1 MRDQVAAPGA
11 RREASAE
18 FQAHGLRLLG
28 ASIGMGCGNSVYP
41 TVASIFFVALEG
53 SFHWSKSASATSLVT
68 LPLTA
73 LSLPLIGRLL
83 DRFGVARVAFCSTLC
98 FAACLFLLSFMS
110 GAIVQFYAL
119 TLAMTVLG
127 AGTGPISYTR
137 VIAAYFFKAR
147 GLALSLALVGS
158 PAVSAIMPLI
168 VTGDMAAN
176 GWRHAYRMVALI
188 TLVGGALA
196 AALVGRPPSA
206 KDHADPRTLTGV
218 SLRRALQMPAFW
230 LLCASLLSFSIAGFG
245 FDSQLQSIGL
255 EKGLSPARASLMI
268 SLLSLSVIP
277 SRLVV
282 GWALDVVDP
291 RLAGGAAFLLA
302 AVGALVVSFSPHGS
316 LGALSVGVLLMGA
329 SFGAEFDLMSYFCA
343 HCFGLKNY
351 ASIYGVIMSFFYIGF
366 AAGGIAYGQVHDRTG
381 SYLIA
386 LLSSAV
392 LMLLASVLLLPLP
405 REPLGPAKG
414 AAAVL

>member
-1 MRDQVAAPGA
+1 MQEQLAAPGA

-18 FQAHGLRLLG
+18 FRAHGLRLLG

-41 TVASIFFVALEG
+41 TMASIFFLALEQ
-53 SFHWSKSASATSLVT
+53 SFHWTKAASATSLLT

-83 DRFGVARVAFCSTLC
+83 DRYGVAPVAFCSTLC
-98 FAACLFLLSFMS
+98 FAACLFGLSLMS

-127 AGTGPISYTR
+127 AATGPISYTR
-137 VIAAYFFKAR
+137 VVAAYFFKAR

-158 PAVSAIMPLI
+158 PVVSALI
-168 VTGDMAAN
+168 PIVVSGDIAAN
-176 GWRHAYRMVALI
+176 GWRHAYRMVSLI
-188 TLVGGALA
+188 TLVGGGIAAFLIGGARSSKALPD
-196 AALVGRPPSA
+196 R
-206 KDHADPRTLTGV
+206 RRLTGV
-218 SLRRALQMPAFW
+218 SLRQALRMPAFW
-230 LLCASLLSFSIAGFG
+230 LLCASLLSFSVAGFG
-245 FDSQLQSIGL
+245 FDSQLQSIGV

-291 RLAGGAAFLLA
+291 RLAGGAAFVLA

-316 LGALSVGVLLMGA
+316 LAALSLGVLLIGT

-366 AAGGIAYGQVHDRTG
+366 AAGGIAYGEVHDRTG

-386 LLSSAV
+386 LLASAV
-392 LMLLASVLLLPLP
+392 LLLLASVLLLPLP
-405 REPLGPAKG
+405 RQPLETEGEVGEA
-414 AAAVL
+414 

>member
-1 MRDQVAAPGA
+1 M
-11 RREASAE
+11 
-18 FQAHGLRLLG
+18 
-28 ASIGMGCGNSVYP
+28 
-41 TVASIFFVALEG
+41 ASIFFLALEQ
-53 SFHWSKSASATSLVT
+53 SFHWTKAASATSLLT

-83 DRFGVARVAFCSTLC
+83 DRYGVAPVAFCSTLC
-98 FAACLFLLSFMS
+98 FAACLFGLSLMS

-127 AGTGPISYTR
+127 AATGPISYTR
-137 VIAAYFFKAR
+137 VVAAYFFKAR

-158 PAVSAIMPLI
+158 PVVSALI
-168 VTGDMAAN
+168 PIVVSGDIAAN
-176 GWRHAYRMVALI
+176 GWRHAYRMVSLI
-188 TLVGGALA
+188 TLVGGGIAAFLIGGARSSKALPD
-196 AALVGRPPSA
+196 R
-206 KDHADPRTLTGV
+206 RRLTGV
-218 SLRRALQMPAFW
+218 SLRQALRMPAFW
-230 LLCASLLSFSIAGFG
+230 LLCASLLSFSVAGFG
-245 FDSQLQSIGL
+245 FDSQLQSIGV

-291 RLAGGAAFLLA
+291 RLAGGAAFVLA

-316 LGALSVGVLLMGA
+316 LAALSLGVLLIGT

-366 AAGGIAYGQVHDRTG
+366 AAGGIAYGEVHDRTG

-386 LLSSAV
+386 LLASAV
-392 LMLLASVLLLPLP
+392 LLLLASVLLLPLP
-405 REPLGPAKG
+405 RQPLETEGEVGEA
-414 AAAVL
+414 